1 MSAIKIDKKYGLFY
15 CCILGGNNMG
25 FLDVLQ
31 AAGNHLNESL
41 PQKYEALCKRAP
53 DSGLLRTYEEKRF
66 DPDVDP
72 RFVEALEKEIR
83 HRGLD

>member
-15 CCILGGNNMG
+15 YILGGNNMG
-25 FLDVLQ
+25 FLDALQ
-31 AAGNHLNESL
+31 AAGNYLNESL
-41 PQKYEALCKRAP
+41 PQKYEAMCKQAP